1 MDIPEFSRMLV
12 ADDHALTR
20 EGIVLLIRSRWP
32 DAACTSTQDH
42 AETMSA
48 LAGADP
54 VFDAV
59 VLDLRMPDVDG
70 FEGVSDVVEAAG
82 ASPVI
87 VCTAVDDPGP
97 SDRMSRLGV
106 LRIVHKNRESRELLA
121 ALEEVFARSSLPRA
135 ARPSACACADGERS
149 IGSAQLS
156 GRRRDIRRLL
166 HQGKSNKGIARQLD
180 IGVGTVKADLYVLY
194 EAMNVTS
201 RSEAIAKSRNW
212 FI

>member
-1 MDIPEFSRMLV
+1 MDIPEFPRMLV

-32 DAACTSTQDH
+32 DAACTPTRDH

-54 VFDAV
+54 AFDAV
-59 VLDLRMPDVDG
+59 VLDLRMPGVDG

-87 VCTAVDDPGP
+87 VCTAVDDPGL

-121 ALEEVFARSSLPRA
+121 ALEEVFARSSPPRA
-135 ARPSACACADGERS
+135 ARPSACADGERS

-156 GRRRDIRRLL
+156 GRRRDILRLL

-180 IGVGTVKADLYVLY
+180 IGVGTVKAHLYVLY
-194 EAMNVTS
+194 KAMNVTS